1 MRSFQQLVL
10 ALFALLAC
18 AFAMEEEEIA
28 YDATVYITST
38 VYRVNTVTASSSA
51 AGYAPVNQTSTIS
64 AVHPTMVPTYVTSN
78 GTSSVMP
85 TASAP
90 IVVAPSA
97 SQPAEFE
104 GAASS
109 INVNTFVVAVAAGL
123 GYLVL

>member
-1 MRSFQQLVL
+1 MRSFQQVVL
-10 ALFALLAC
+10 SLFALLAC
-18 AFAMEEEEIA
+18 AFAMEEDMA

-64 AVHPTMVPTYVTSN
+64 AVHPTVVPSYAAGN
-78 GTSSVMP
+78 GTASVMP

-90 IVVAPSA
+90 TAVAPSA

-109 INVNTFVVAVAAGL
+109 VNVNTFIVAVAAGL